1 MAHNTGHRTDK
12 RGSKGKGTVN
22 RHYTQEGQ
30 RVRAREIL
38 NLIEFILVLSAGIQT
53 LRQKTIPKT
62 DFACCWIILL
72 LKIFKGA

>member
-1 MAHNTGHRTDK
+1 MAHSAGDRPDE
-12 RGSKGKGTVN
+12 RGSKGKGAVN
-22 RHYTQEGQ
+22 RHGTQEEQ

-72 LKIFKGA
+72 LEIFKGA